1 MSGSD
6 GPPRFPEI
14 RLELVEDLSPPDPT
28 GFLRLL
34 RRRYVAHYPDGSKS
48 APFIY
53 DEVTRKA
60 LDAVVVAAHYRG
72 REGHYVFLRSA
83 LRPPVALRERSHL
96 AEPDRG
102 GALWELPAG
111 LVEIDEW
118 SPEGV
123 RRCAQRELLEETGF
137 DVELADLRPLGP
149 SMYPAPGIC
158 AERHI
163 YFEVEVDPSRRQEP
177 SLDGSALEKGGVVTP
192 VSIARG
198 LELCESG
205 AIEDAKTE
213 LALRRLSQRLA

>member
-1 MSGSD
+1 MSAPD
-6 GPPRFPEI
+6 GPLRFPDI
-14 RLELVEDLSPPDPT
+14 RLELVADLSPADAT

-34 RRRYVAHYPDGSKS
+34 RRRYVAHYPDGTTS
-48 APFIY
+48 APFVY

-72 REGHYVFLRSA
+72 SDGHYVFLRSA
-83 LRPPVALRERSHL
+83 LRPPVALRERGHL
-96 AEPDRG
+96 NEPDRG

-111 LVEIDEW
+111 LVEPDEW
-118 SPEGV
+118 SPEGI

-137 DVELADLRPLGP
+137 DVALTDLKPLGP

-163 YFEVEVDPSRRQEP
+163 YFEVEVDPSRRTEP
-177 SLDGSALEKGGVVTP
+177 SLDGSALEQFGVVTA

-198 LELCESG
+198 LELCEAG
-205 AIEDAKTE
+205 EIEDSKTE
-213 LALRRLSQRLA
+213 LALRRLQQRLA